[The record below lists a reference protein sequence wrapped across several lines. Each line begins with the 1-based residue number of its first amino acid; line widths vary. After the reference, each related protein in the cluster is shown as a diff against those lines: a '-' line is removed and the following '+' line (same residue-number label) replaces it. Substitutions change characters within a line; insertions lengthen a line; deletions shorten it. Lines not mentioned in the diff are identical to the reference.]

1 MKLIKGLVIDTEL
14 AHKLVEGMNSKTIY
28 VLYYLLQLA
37 ITNNNIVTVKYKDIE
52 TALKVGHTTVGNNMR
67 FLIQIEAVEKLSKGT
82 YRINSDL
89 INIQRLEKEF

>member
-1 MKLIKGLVIDTEL
+1 MKSLVIDTEL

-37 ITNNNIVTVKYKDIE
+37 ITNNNIVKVKYKDIE

-67 FLIQIEAVEKLSKGT
+67 FLVKIGALEKLAVGK
-82 YRINSDL
+82 YRFNDKL
-89 INIQRLEKEF
+89 INIQTHEMMF